1 MSKKLILSRTTLRAA
16 FLLAGLSVQIFGYAA
31 IGESF
36 DRLRINEVVQS
47 VEVRDSDGG
56 KRHAAKV
63 NEIFD
68 RQRVLTT
75 GGASRAEL
83 LAEDG
88 TVTRVGSNTVFSF
101 IEGKREVNLEKGT
114 LLFHS
119 PTGKGGGVIRSPGA
133 TAGVIGTSVVV
144 SATKDGGFKLLVL
157 EGKAKATLPGGK
169 AVSIGAGQ
177 LTFVLPGKGGSGGFG
192 PVVNFRLR
200 DQVAGAKL
208 VTGFKAP
215 LASLPKITEA
225 VEAQE
230 KKLAEGKAEA
240 TSMQVTGSSMID
252 VSQIMSLR
260 AETLG
265 TTALKRAL
273 DSDYTLNDNP
283 IPSERVFDYPSANI
297 PNELLD
303 IMGPSAS
310 TVFSK
315 AADGTF
321 RFFVARN
328 LSVLGGP
335 GDDTGIGVEHPFI
348 VAARDALLFDDGRSA
363 DDPDLLNPL
372 HEVDY
377 GPFID
382 PPLWFAAGK
391 SITVRNSTIDVNS
404 PWMLFGADGAA
415 FGGTDGGYPVASV
428 EISNSA
434 LVNGGGMIGLAGST
448 VKVSDASV
456 VAHTSITVTGG
467 QIEIANISERSFLA
481 GFQGNDDYPDVS
493 SASSGS
499 AQGKISARSSGD
511 LTVKNARLAADHV
524 ELTAGKTLKVD
535 GARVAARSTISMVA
549 NAIDINSNTA
559 KDFLAGYGNGYASSS
574 GRISMVATDTLSVKN
589 ANLGAASVSLDAR
602 TIALEDVNFRPGSSV
617 VLSSGLGQL
626 AANPNTN
633 QPVVPRMVNFVRN
646 VTYAGEAAQNQIQSG
661 GNPGGKITLRANGR

>member
-1 MSKKLILSRTTLRAA
+1 MYKRSILNPTALLAA
-16 FLLAGLSVQIFGYAA
+16 FLFVGLFVQISTHAA
-31 IGESF
+31 AVESF
-36 DRLRINEVVQS
+36 DRLRINEVVKS

-56 KRHAAKV
+56 KGHAAKV
-63 NEIFD
+63 NEILD
-68 RQRVLTT
+68 RRRVLTT

-101 IEGKREVNLEKGT
+101 VEGKREVNLEKGT

-119 PTGKGGGVIRSPGA
+119 PTGRGGGVIRSPGA

-177 LTFVLPGKGGSGGFG
+177 LTFILPGNGGSGGFG

-215 LASLPKITEA
+215 LASLAKITEA

-230 KKLAEGKAEA
+230 KKIAEGNAEA
-240 TSMQVTGSSMID
+240 TSMQVKGSSMID
-252 VSQIMSLR
+252 ASQIMSIR
-260 AETLG
+260 AETSG

-273 DSDYTLNDNP
+273 DSDYTLNDSP
-283 IPSERVFDYPSANI
+283 IPSERIFDYPGTKI

-310 TVFSK
+310 TVISK
-315 AADGTF
+315 TSDGTF

-328 LSVLGGP
+328 LSVLGGQ
-335 GDDTGIGVEHPFI
+335 GDNTGIIAEYPFV
-348 VAARDALLFDDGRSA
+348 VAARDALLFDDGLSA
-363 DDPDLLNPL
+363 DDAELLNPL

-377 GPFID
+377 GPVID

-391 SITVRNSTIDVNS
+391 SITVRNSTIEANS

-415 FGGTDGGYPVASV
+415 FGGGDGGYPSASV

-434 LVNGGGMIGLAGST
+434 LVNGGGMIGVAGST

-467 QIEIANISERSFLA
+467 QIEIANISERAFLA
-481 GFQGNDDYPDVS
+481 GFRGVDDYPDVS
-493 SASSGS
+493 SASS
-499 AQGKISARSSGD
+499 AATQGKISARSSGD
-511 LTVKNARLAADHV
+511 LTVKNARLGADHV
-524 ELTAGKTLKVD
+524 ELTAGKTLKVE

-549 NAIDINSNTA
+549 NAIDINSSAA
-559 KDFLAGYGNGYASSS
+559 KDFLAGYGSDYGASS
-574 GRISMVATDTLSVKN
+574 GRISMVATDTLNVKN
-589 ANLGAASVSLDAR
+589 VNFGAASVSLDAR
-602 TIALEDVNFRPGSSV
+602 TIALEDVSFRPGSNV

-646 VTYAGEAAQNQIQSG
+646 VTYDSQPAQNQIQST